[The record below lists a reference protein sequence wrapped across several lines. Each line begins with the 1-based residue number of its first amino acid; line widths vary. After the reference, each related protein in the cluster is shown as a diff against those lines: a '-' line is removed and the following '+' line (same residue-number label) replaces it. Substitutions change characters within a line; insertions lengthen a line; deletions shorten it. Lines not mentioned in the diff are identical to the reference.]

1 MPLVEAE
8 AKAKAKAKAEA
19 EKGLQEIEYQNS
31 LVQNQYEYGQRESE
45 HVK

>member
-8 AKAKAKAKAEA
+8 AEAKAKAKAEA

-31 LVQNQYEYGQRESE
+31 FVQNQYEYGQRESE